1 MSIVNDTGNPAVN
14 ATLACFPDIPKDSS
28 LRGLYDEEKSILEAC
43 FGFRQH
49 VETRWVDLLTRERHV
64 ESRSN
69 VRRFSTGRLVVNG
82 DSKDSNILWLQ
93 SELAVCGRP
102 VSQNEQEN
110 GAPTSVLPKAS
121 SLLLPEGS
129 SPDSDLR
136 ISERNRPSPEQQSAQ
151 KGAGR
156 LQLLLE
162 SLVKFTPLKRPVL
175 LVNWT
180 GYVEEVALAV
190 LNLRIKGPMLGEGGG
205 FNFSD
210 THYLS
215 CHTLDSTAG
224 YEYARRRVL
233 RELLDAW
240 LQKRISFE
248 GRTFEEHDEMK
259 AIPGAEFVGSID
271 SMGLKVCVRQ
281 GTAVVIHP
289 DQEKQWKNSGQEFA
303 EQFAALKQHHETHYQ
318 NLLSDQL
325 SQSKSAIVKATA
337 ADSSAADTA
346 VADPEPPSG
355 PGEPSAEKPVTFES
369 EEKLV
374 QSDPIETRCGSEVSG
389 VELIRCK
396 SGKIYVM
403 ADKARVVPRWTL
415 LGGFGTGKHL

>member
-1 MSIVNDTGNPAVN
+1 M
-14 ATLACFPDIPKDSS
+14 
-28 LRGLYDEEKSILEAC
+28 
-43 FGFRQH
+43 
-49 VETRWVDLLTRERHV
+49 DLLTRERHV

-180 GYVEEVALAV
+180 GYVEEVALAATWIHEI
-190 LNLRIKGPMLGEGGG
+190 LKIH
-205 FNFSD
+205 S
-210 THYLS
+210 
-215 CHTLDSTAG
+215 
-224 YEYARRRVL
+224 
-233 RELLDAW
+233 
-240 LQKRISFE
+240 SFE
-248 GRTFEEHDEMK
+248 TC
-259 AIPGAEFVGSID
+259 VCV
-271 SMGLKVCVRQ
+271 SMGDGVCGLCFWR
-281 GTAVVIHP
+281 
-289 DQEKQWKNSGQEFA
+289 F
-303 EQFAALKQHHETHYQ
+303 
-318 NLLSDQL
+318 
-325 SQSKSAIVKATA
+325 
-337 ADSSAADTA
+337 
-346 VADPEPPSG
+346 
-355 PGEPSAEKPVTFES
+355 
-369 EEKLV
+369 
-374 QSDPIETRCGSEVSG
+374 C
-389 VELIRCK
+389 
-396 SGKIYVM
+396 
-403 ADKARVVPRWTL
+403 
-415 LGGFGTGKHL
+415 